1 MLKKYRILNF
11 IIEIVLYYNFLI
23 NKSFKKILFVLFSSN
38 NGNSLLF
45 FLPVSDQLIK
55 RKEILYFFY

>member
-23 NKSFKKILFVLFSSN
+23 NKSFKKILFVLFNSN

-45 FLPVSDQLIK
+45 FLPVNDQLIK

>member
-1 MLKKYRILNF
+1 MLKKYKILNF

-23 NKSFKKILFVLFSSN
+23 NKSFKKILFVLFNSN

-45 FLPVSDQLIK
+45 FYQ
-55 RKEILYFFY
+55 

>member
-1 MLKKYRILNF
+1 MMLKKYRIPNF

-45 FLPVSDQLIK
+45 FFTSK
-55 RKEILYFFY
+55 